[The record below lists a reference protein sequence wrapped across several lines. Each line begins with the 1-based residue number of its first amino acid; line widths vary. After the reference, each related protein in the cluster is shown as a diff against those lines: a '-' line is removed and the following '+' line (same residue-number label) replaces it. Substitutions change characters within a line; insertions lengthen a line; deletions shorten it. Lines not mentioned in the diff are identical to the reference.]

1 MNQNRYSAALRLA
14 CLDIDKMRAA
24 ALGARVDEYQ
34 VEKLFGE
41 YLYQARKQEGNES
54 NG

>member
-1 MNQNRYSAALRLA
+1 MNQNRHASALRLA
-14 CLDIDKMRAA
+14 CLDIEKMRAA

-41 YLYQARKQEGNES
+41 YLYQARKQEGNEN